1 MKLNYWCRLAGL
13 LLCTTGWLAGFCAF
27 ADAAALP
34 AEPMSAG
41 SGEQQGHLL
50 QRPATVV
57 KLQSPEE
64 RLEMT
69 VNTSHILTLE
79 GRIVQVQVD
88 NPEFLTVT
96 PISPNQLQVSAKA
109 TGVTRLTLWN
119 EDKRIYTV
127 DVIIYGDTRALS
139 LLLQSQ
145 FPNASLKVI
154 PVSNGALISG
164 TVDNP
169 EHINT
174 IMQIALEYYP
184 KVINNITVSGVQKV
198 LLHCKV
204 MEVSRTKLR
213 RCGFDFAQISSGGF
227 VGSGISGLI
236 RTVSAGGIT
245 RSSTDPTFSFG
256 VINGNNSFFGLLDAL
271 REDKLAKVLAEPTL
285 IAINGKAAYFKVG
298 GEFAYIKAVDNNG
311 IPQIDWKEYNTRLDF
326 VPIIL
331 GPDRIRL
338 EVRPHVSEID
348 KVNAVN
354 NIPSVKYRELETA
367 VEMRPGETLALG
379 GLLQQRIDATN
390 RGLPWVSDVPY
401 LGAAFRKTEHT
412 INEVELLIL
421 VTPELAESMTPE
433 QAQLCGP
440 GMRTTSPNDFELYML
455 GHLEVPNC
463 CPNGDPQCN
472 SCSNRNGSTGQW
484 TKDAEPGMIGPAE
497 ILPGAADEQSSR
509 AAPSRGRPPQR
520 MVQPGNRPANGL
532 STAQRSSGSNNPYV
546 ARDQQTPI
554 GNAAAGGAVRAVGE
568 GTEAGFIGPVGYHVL
583 D

>member
-1 MKLNYWCRLAGL
+1 
-13 LLCTTGWLAGFCAF
+13 
-27 ADAAALP
+27 
-34 AEPMSAG
+34 
-41 SGEQQGHLL
+41 
-50 QRPATVV
+50 
-57 KLQSPEE
+57 
-64 RLEMT
+64 MT
-69 VNTSHILTLE
+69 VQTSHILTLE

-119 EDKRIYTV
+119 EDRRIYTV

-154 PVSNGALISG
+154 PVADGALISG

-204 MEVSRTKLR
+204 MEISRTKLR

-245 RSSTDPTFSFG
+245 RSGTDPTFSFG

-348 KVNAVN
+348 RVNSVN

-463 CPNGDPQCN
+463 CPSGDPQCK
-472 SCSNRNGSTGQW
+472 SCNGTNGVLHRGTG
-484 TKDAEPGMIGPAE
+484 DEDPGMIGPAE
-497 ILPGAADEQSSR
+497 ILPGAANGQSSR
-509 AAPSRGRPPQR
+509 ATPSRGRPPQQ
-520 MVQPGNRPANGL
+520 MVQLGNRPAIGL
-532 STAQRSSGSNNPYV
+532 ASAQRSSDSNNPYV
-546 ARDQQTPI
+546 PRDRQTPT
-554 GNAAAGGAVRAVGE
+554 GSGAAGGTLRAVAE
-568 GTEAGFIGPVGYHVL
+568 DTEAGFIGPVGYHVL

>member
-1 MKLNYWCRLAGL
+1 ML
-13 LLCTTGWLAGFCAF
+13 LSATGWLGALCA
-27 ADAAALP
+27 AIPGTAW
-34 AEPMSAG
+34 
-41 SGEQQGHLL
+41 SGEPTLAAGVAQQGHLL

-57 KLQSPEE
+57 KLQSQDE

-69 VNTSHILTLE
+69 VHTSHILTLE

-88 NPEFLTVT
+88 NPEFLDVT
-96 PISPNQLQVSAKA
+96 PLSPNQLQVSAKA
-109 TGVTRLTLWN
+109 VGVTRLTLWN
-119 EDKRIYTV
+119 EDKRIYNV
-127 DVIIYGDTRALS
+127 DVIIFGDTRALS

-154 PVSNGALISG
+154 PVANGALISG

-236 RTVSAGGIT
+236 RSVSAGGIT
-245 RSSTDPTFSFG
+245 RSAADSTFSFG

-379 GLLQQRIDATN
+379 GLLQQRIDAVN

-401 LGAAFRKTEHT
+401 LGAAFRKTEHA

-421 VTPELAESMTPE
+421 VTPELAESLTPE

-472 SCSNRNGSTGQW
+472 SCAGGNGGNGNGVSRG
-484 TKDAEPGMIGPAE
+484 TKDVAPGMIGPAE
-497 ILPGAADEQSSR
+497 ILPGAAIDQSSR
-509 AAPSRGRPPQR
+509 AKPSRGGASQR
-520 MVQPGNRPANGL
+520 MAQPGSPPTPGPSTSQRPSN
-532 STAQRSSGSNNPYV
+532 SNNPYI
-546 ARDQQTPI
+546 ARDQQNPRVR
-554 GNAAAGGAVRAVGE
+554 GSAATAVRAVGNDA
-568 GTEAGFIGPVGYHVL
+568 EAGFIGPVGYHVL